1 MSPIT
6 HSVALQLRFMNI
18 VYETTKE
25 RGATMLMPSSMV
37 DSMNPPVA
45 SVPLALVRQGL
56 REPEMIRRPAAA

>member
-1 MSPIT
+1 
-6 HSVALQLRFMNI
+6 MNI